1 MALVP
6 PTPKDSVETDSV
18 SNKSSLDTTISNTKK
33 ANVTSDP
40 SRTVRTSGR
49 DQKLDK
55 HRYHNTSISIPKK
68 SIISSSTISPLASI
82 VFLRKIKLTSIEIL
96 RQSIDEECDTD
107 LLNIIRNFVYVGT
120 IDGQS
125 SLIQHDT
132 QLYLV
137 HTRHLSQ
144 ELFYQL
150 CLYHFGNM
158 GTIRLEPEPPSIEV
172 IYNIHL
178 LTFSHD
184 DYFVFRNYFVLKQI
198 MKK

>member
-6 PTPKDSVETDSV
+6 PTPKDSVETDTTSKKISSDS
-18 SNKSSLDTTISNTKK
+18 SNSTIKKS
-33 ANVTSDP
+33 NVNNDP
-40 SRTVRTSGR
+40 SHTVRTSSR

-68 SIISSSTISPLASI
+68 SLTSSSTISPLSSI
-82 VFLRKIKLTSIEIL
+82 IFPRKIKLTSIEIL
-96 RQSIDEECDTD
+96 RQSIDDECDND

-150 CLYHFGNM
+150 CIYHFGNM
-158 GTIRLEPEPPSIEV
+158 GTIRLEPQPPSIEV
-172 IYNIHL
+172 N
-178 LTFSHD
+178 F
-184 DYFVFRNYFVLKQI
+184 
-198 MKK
+198 

>member
-1 MALVP
+1 MTLVP
-6 PTPKDSVETDSV
+6 PTPKDPVENET
-18 SNKSSLDTTISNTKK
+18 
-33 ANVTSDP
+33 TSDTSTRKKSNINNVP
-40 SRTVRTSGR
+40 SHTIRTSSR

-68 SIISSSTISPLASI
+68 SSSMISPLSSI
-82 VFLRKIKLTSIEIL
+82 VFPRKIKLTSI
-96 RQSIDEECDTD
+96 DDECDTD
-107 LLNIIRNFVYVGT
+107 LLNIIQNFVYVGT

-150 CLYHFGNM
+150 CIYHFGNM
-158 GTIRLEPEPPSIEV
+158 GTIRLEPQPPSIEV
-172 IYNIHL
+172 CFLN
-178 LTFSHD
+178 
-184 DYFVFRNYFVLKQI
+184 QI
-198 MKK
+198 LF

>member
-1 MALVP
+1 
-6 PTPKDSVETDSV
+6 
-18 SNKSSLDTTISNTKK
+18 
-33 ANVTSDP
+33 
-40 SRTVRTSGR
+40 SRTVRTSSR

-55 HRYHNTSISIPKK
+55 HRYHNNSISIPKK
-68 SIISSSTISPLASI
+68 STIPSTTISPLASI
-82 VFLRKIKLTSIEIL
+82 VFPRNIKLTSIEIL
-96 RQSIDEECDTD
+96 RQSINDECDID

-150 CLYHFGNM
+150 CIYHFGNM
-158 GTIRLEPEPPSIEV
+158 GSIRFEHESPLIEV
-172 IYNIHL
+172 I
-178 LTFSHD
+178 
-184 DYFVFRNYFVLKQI
+184 
-198 MKK
+198 

>member
-1 MALVP
+1 MTLVP
-6 PTPKDSVETDSV
+6 PTPKDPVE
-18 SNKSSLDTTISNTKK
+18 NDTTSKKTSSDTSNSTTKK
-33 ANVTSDP
+33 TNLNNDP
-40 SRTVRTSGR
+40 SHTVRTSSR

-68 SIISSSTISPLASI
+68 SIQSSSIISPLSSI
-82 VFLRKIKLTSIEIL
+82 VFPRKIKLTSIETL
-96 RQSIDEECDTD
+96 RQTIDDECDTD

-150 CLYHFGNM
+150 CIYHFGNM
-158 GTIRLEPEPPSIEV
+158 GTIRLEPQPPSIEV
-172 IYNIHL
+172 CFQIRFDFNKK
-178 LTFSHD
+178 TFLGTPSS
-184 DYFVFRNYFVLKQI
+184 
-198 MKK
+198 

>member
-1 MALVP
+1 MLLPIRLVLF
-6 PTPKDSVETDSV
+6 VHLV
-18 SNKSSLDTTISNTKK
+18 VIRNLINIVIIILQYQFQKSSIT
-33 ANVTSDP
+33 
-40 SRTVRTSGR
+40 
-49 DQKLDK
+49 
-55 HRYHNTSISIPKK
+55 
-68 SIISSSTISPLASI
+68 SSSSSSGISPLASI
-82 VFLRKIKLTSIEIL
+82 VFPRKIKLTSIEVL

-172 IYNIHL
+172 IYIH
-178 LTFSHD
+178 SVES
-184 DYFVFRNYFVLKQI
+184 YSVFV
-198 MKK
+198 

>member
-1 MALVP
+1 MTLVP
-6 PTPKDSVETDSV
+6 PTPKDPVQSETTSKKTSSDT
-18 SNKSSLDTTISNTKK
+18 SNSTTKK
-33 ANVTSDP
+33 ANTSSDP
-40 SRTVRTSGR
+40 SHTVRTSSR

-68 SIISSSTISPLASI
+68 STVSSSTISPLSSI
-82 VFLRKIKLTSIEIL
+82 VFPRKIKLTSIDVL
-96 RQSIDEECDTD
+96 RQTIDEDCDTD

-150 CLYHFGNM
+150 CVYHFGNM
-158 GTIRLEPEPPSIEV
+158 GHIRLEPQPPSIEV
-172 IYNIHL
+172 SLNWRFYRIERNSIL
-178 LTFSHD
+178 LL
-184 DYFVFRNYFVLKQI
+184 V
-198 MKK
+198 

>member
-1 MALVP
+1 MTLVP
-6 PTPKDSVETDSV
+6 PTPKDSTLNETTSK
-18 SNKSSLDTTISNTKK
+18 KSSADTSSSTTKK
-33 ANVTSDP
+33 GNDP
-40 SRTVRTSGR
+40 SHVIRTSSR

-55 HRYHNTSISIPKK
+55 HRYHNKSVSIPKK
-68 SIISSSTISPLASI
+68 STTSSCMVSPLSSI
-82 VFLRKIKLTSIEIL
+82 VFPRQIKLTSIETL
-96 RQSIDEECDTD
+96 RQTVDEECDTD

-150 CLYHFGNM
+150 CIYHFGNM
-158 GTIRLEPEPPSIEV
+158 GTIRLEPQPPSIEV
-172 IYNIHL
+172 
-178 LTFSHD
+178 
-184 DYFVFRNYFVLKQI
+184 R
-198 MKK
+198 

>member
-1 MALVP
+1 MTLIP
-6 PTPKDSVETDSV
+6 PTAKDPIES
-18 SNKSSLDTTISNTKK
+18 DTTTSSKKVSSDSISSITKKSNT
-33 ANVTSDP
+33 NSDP
-40 SRTVRTSGR
+40 SHTVRTSSR

-55 HRYHNTSISIPKK
+55 HRYHNTSITIPKK
-68 SIISSSTISPLASI
+68 SQISSLTTISPLSSI
-82 VFLRKIKLTSIEIL
+82 NFARKIKLTSIEML
-96 RQSIDEECDTD
+96 RQSIDDDCDQD

-150 CLYHFGNM
+150 CIYHFGNM
-158 GTIRLEPEPPSIEV
+158 GNISLQPQPPSIEV
-172 IYNIHL
+172 I
-178 LTFSHD
+178 
-184 DYFVFRNYFVLKQI
+184 
-198 MKK
+198 

>member
-6 PTPKDSVETDSV
+6 PTPKDFVEANTTTP
-18 SNKSSLDTTISNTKK
+18 KISSSDNTKSMMK
-33 ANVTSDP
+33 KTNINSDP
-40 SRTVRTSGR
+40 SRTVRTSSR

-55 HRYHNTSISIPKK
+55 NRYHNTSISIPKK
-68 SIISSSTISPLASI
+68 STISSTTISPLASI
-82 VFLRKIKLTSIEIL
+82 VFPRNIKLTSIDRL
-96 RQSIDEECDTD
+96 RESINDDCDTD

-150 CLYHFGNM
+150 CIYHFGNM
-158 GTIRLEPEPPSIEV
+158 GTIRLDPEPPSIEV
-172 IYNIHL
+172 IHIFKHL
-178 LTFSHD
+178 FPSNKFFYLCFLGACSS
-184 DYFVFRNYFVLKQI
+184 
-198 MKK
+198 